1 MVNNRITTFDDDSTF
16 HVTANIIFNLTHLG
30 ILTTDTKYFDIE
42 VYIKLIE
49 LETKVINRVEDT
61 RYDTQIDI
69 DLFLS

>member
-1 MVNNRITTFDDDSTF
+1 MVNNRITTLDDDSTF
-16 HVTANIIFNLTHLG
+16 HVTAYIIFNLTHLG
-30 ILTTDTKYFDIE
+30 ILITDTKYFDI
-42 VYIKLIE
+42 YIKLIE